1 MRILIADDNQ
11 LVRNAVAKLL
21 SQQPGWSV
29 CGEAVDAP
37 ESVEKARELR
47 PDVILLDVSMP
58 GASGF
63 DAARSI
69 RQALPQTKILIMS
82 QNDAVRFLPVALE
95 VGADGC
101 LDKAQIFGDLVNAI
115 KNLPPHQSSGPIPS

>member
-29 CGEAVDAP
+29 CGEAADAP
-37 ESVEKARELR
+37 QTVEKARELR

-69 RQALPQTKILIMS
+69 RRALPQTKILIMS

-101 LDKAQIFGDLVNAI
+101 LDKARIFGDLVKAI
-115 KNLPPHQSSGPIPS
+115 KNLPPRQSSGIISS

>member
-11 LVRNAVAKLL
+11 RLRSAVGKLL
-21 SQQPGWSV
+21 SQEPGWSV

-37 ESVEKARELR
+37 QTVEKACELR
-47 PDVILLDVSMP
+47 PDVILLDISMP

-69 RQALPQTKILIMS
+69 RRALPQTKILIMS
-82 QNDAVRFLPVALE
+82 QNDAARFLPVALE
-95 VGADGC
+95 AGADGC
-101 LDKAQIFGDLVNAI
+101 LDKARIFGDLINAI
-115 KNLPPHQSSGPIPS
+115 RNLQSRPSSGLVST